1 MKGINYT
8 VCVQCLTYN
17 HSAFIEEALNG
28 FTMQKTSF
36 PFICVILDD
45 ASTDGNKEVINR
57 YISHY
62 FDLCN
67 EVHSR
72 EETEDY
78 ILTFYRHKHNRNC
91 FFVTQ
96 FLKYNHYSIKK
107 RKQPYLEMWYDCS
120 QYYCI
125 CEGDDYWTDPMKL
138 QKQVDYFN
146 SHSGCGFVYTA
157 YRQQNDVTGESHD
170 VFTSPAIRHDDTFK
184 WELLEQNVIVGTCT
198 TMIDSNLKKQIIEIK
213 DDFQG
218 FIMGDTQT
226 WFNAARLS
234 QIGYIP
240 EVTGVY
246 RKQPTGATATFD
258 VIRRAKFIRG
268 CLDLHLHLA
277 YKYGAP
283 VETIKTIKDKFG
295 VYCLN
300 LYLRQYQYELAEEV
314 NKQYFHGSFLYALS
328 IKVSKLLK
336 LNKLHILG
344 PLHHFEARA
353 GLINMK

>member
-1 MKGINYT
+1 MEQEYKFM
-8 VCVQCLTYN
+8 VCTSCMTYN
-17 HSAFIEEALNG
+17 HAPYIVDAMNG
-28 FTMQKTSF
+28 FTMQETTF
-36 PFICVILDD
+36 PVYYLITDD
-45 ASTDGNKEVINR
+45 ASTDGEPDVIKQYLADFFQTPYR
-57 YISHY
+57 T
-62 FDLCN
+62 
-67 EVHSR
+67 
-72 EETEDY
+72 EETDDY
-78 ILTFYRHKHNRNC
+78 HLICATHITNPNC
-91 FFVTQ
+91 NFIVFL
-96 FLKYNHYSIKK
+96 LKYNHYSIKK
-107 RKQPYLEMWYDCS
+107 SKLPYQAEWRDNAKY
-120 QYYCI
+120 I
-125 CEGDDYWTDPMKL
+125 AFCEGDDYWIYPKKM
-138 QKQVDYFN
+138 QEQVDYFN

-258 VIRRAKFIRG
+258 VIRRGKFIRG

-300 LYLRQYQYELAEEV
+300 LYLRQHQYELAEEV